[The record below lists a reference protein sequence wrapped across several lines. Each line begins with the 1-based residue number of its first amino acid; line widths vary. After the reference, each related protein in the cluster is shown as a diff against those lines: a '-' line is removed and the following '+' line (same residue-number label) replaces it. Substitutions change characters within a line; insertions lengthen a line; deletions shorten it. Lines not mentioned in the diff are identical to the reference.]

1 MKKEEKIELLKLG
14 KALSDDFIDRL
25 IRDDANENATEFEVA
40 GKILKMVSKR
50 EVGEEPAPVEQFIP
64 KTTKELFEHLL
75 EGFNEDILN
84 NSSSKEELMR
94 NAEILIDMR
103 KDLKSF

>member
-1 MKKEEKIELLKLG
+1 M
-14 KALSDDFIDRL
+14 
-25 IRDDANENATEFEVA
+25 
-40 GKILKMVSKR
+40 
-50 EVGEEPAPVEQFIP
+50 P

>member
-25 IRDDANENATEFEVA
+25 IRDGVNENATELEVA

-50 EVGEEPAPVEQFIP
+50 EVGEEPTPGEPFTP

-75 EGFNEDILN
+75 EGFQEDILN